1 MTYHVLTKAFLHSF
15 LMSSKAETT
24 METCT
29 CVTSD
34 CVFRKRCSRL
44 SAPKDD
50 FFSWSYD
57 HICVMDGE
65 GSSREAVEISELLKL
80 KLIAISRHICVRFGQ
95 DLRVLLT

>member
-1 MTYHVLTKAFLHSF
+1 MVYNVARFIVTRGFIVNCVNINVILRILCQC
-15 LMSSKAETT
+15 LSS
-24 METCT
+24 
-29 CVTSD
+29 
-34 CVFRKRCSRL
+34 
-44 SAPKDD
+44 PKHD

-95 DLRVLLT
+95 DLWVLLT